1 MKTYNR
7 PPIVFTRGKGCV
19 LYDTNGACGSCLR
32 GARGPAL
39 TPPAAADKPY
49 LDFTAGIAVNVLG
62 HSDQGWQDAL
72 REQAGK
78 LCHISNLYLSE
89 PGPALARTLVETS
102 FADRVFFANS
112 GTEANEAA
120 IKFARKY
127 QARRCRCA
135 AAPKQR

>member
-1 MKTYNR
+1 VPTCAHFSTGWLA
-7 PPIVFTRGKGCV
+7 P
-19 LYDTNGACGSCLR
+19 AC
-32 GARGPAL
+32 ADAA
-39 TPPAAADKPY
+39 AAADKPY

-78 LCHISNLYLSE
+78 LCHVSNLYLSE

-127 QARRCRCA
+127 QARRMSS
-135 AAPKQR
+135 

>member
-1 MKTYNR
+1 VSR
-7 PPIVFTRGKGCV
+7 V
-19 LYDTNGACGSCLR
+19 
-32 GARGPAL
+32 
-39 TPPAAADKPY
+39 ADKPY

-72 REQAGK
+72 REQAGM

-102 FADRVFFANS
+102 FADRVFFCNS

-127 QARRCRCA
+127 QARLACCKAVRSGRADMQRVLHSA
-135 AAPKQR
+135 AHQVGGGEEGQAAHAVVQAGVLLHRF